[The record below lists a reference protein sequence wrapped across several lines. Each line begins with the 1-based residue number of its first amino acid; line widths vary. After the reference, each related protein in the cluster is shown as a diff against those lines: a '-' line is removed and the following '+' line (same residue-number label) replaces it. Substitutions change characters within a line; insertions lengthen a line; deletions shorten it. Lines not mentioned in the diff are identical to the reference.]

1 MRVSWCA
8 FLVSGLMQL
17 TLAARAD
24 DSAALQALVDKA
36 VQAQGG
42 RARLE
47 KLPAVTGKTKGTF
60 PGLGATA
67 AFTGEFAFQGPDRS
81 KFAIEAEADGEKFR
95 LVVVLAGRQGW
106 VKLNDDT
113 AEQDEDD
120 LAEAR
125 EEAYA
130 EWVATLVPLKDKK
143 FRLAPLGE
151 VAVDGRPALGIK
163 VSREGHRD
171 VNLYFDREMSLL
183 VKTETRVKDDDGQE
197 VTEETFLSDYKE
209 VQDTKQAMK
218 VKVKRDGKLYLEIEV
233 TDCQLAEQ
241 LDDSVFAKP

>member
-8 FLVSGLMQL
+8 FLVSGLMQA

-24 DSAALQALVDKA
+24 DGAAVQVLVDKA

-47 KLPAVTGKTKGTF
+47 KLPAVTGKCKGTF
-60 PGLGATA
+60 HGLGAAA

-81 KFAIEAEADGEKFR
+81 KLDIEAVVDGEKFR
-95 LVVVLAGRQGW
+95 LAVVLAGRQGW

-113 AEQDEDD
+113 EEQDKDG

-143 FRLAPLGE
+143 FRLAP
-151 VAVDGRPALGIK
+151 
-163 VSREGHRD
+163 
-171 VNLYFDREMSLL
+171 
-183 VKTETRVKDDDGQE
+183 
-197 VTEETFLSDYKE
+197 
-209 VQDTKQAMK
+209 
-218 VKVKRDGKLYLEIEV
+218 
-233 TDCQLAEQ
+233 
-241 LDDSVFAKP
+241 